1 MIRINQ
7 LKLPVKADVRLLK
20 PEAAKLLRIRENQIS
35 TLTVLRRSID
45 ARKKPDIFFSY
56 SVRIETT
63 LSEKEE
69 RKLILR
75 LKNRNIQETT
85 HVIYHYPLL
94 NASIA
99 GQPK

>member
-45 ARKKPDIFFSY
+45 ARKKPDIFLAIVCALKRLFQ
-56 SVRIETT
+56 
-63 LSEKEE
+63 
-69 RKLILR
+69 RKKR
-75 LKNRNIQETT
+75 GN
-85 HVIYHYPLL
+85 
-94 NASIA
+94 
-99 GQPK
+99 